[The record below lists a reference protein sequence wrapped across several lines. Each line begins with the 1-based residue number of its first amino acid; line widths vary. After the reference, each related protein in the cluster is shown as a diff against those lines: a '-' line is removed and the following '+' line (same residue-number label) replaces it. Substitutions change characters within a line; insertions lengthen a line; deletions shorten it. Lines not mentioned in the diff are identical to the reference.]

1 MIYILT
7 YDFEDREKE
16 IQLEID
22 YSSYFDGIGHYEYWG
37 SKEYDKGQLCIELN
51 KIEYDKNGLVS
62 EEISIIE
69 SEITNRENE
78 IVDACI
84 EDIKDCKEAAAERDY
99 DSWKES
105 LEY

>member
-1 MIYILT
+1 M
-7 YDFEDREKE
+7 
-16 IQLEID
+16 
-22 YSSYFDGIGHYEYWG
+22 
-37 SKEYDKGQLCIELN
+37 N

-105 LEY
+105 LEYWVVLSYFARNNKNKILKNPNENKVFSGVNIVYSFWVFLRDFKLNKD